1 MPTSPSRGGS
11 SVSARSVTP
20 SLNLAEL
27 VTQLCKALPS
37 TSSSAQAALPLVAI
51 ENGCVI
57 VQPRGALHR
66 LFKGEQF
73 EKAFTPGAESGFL
86 RDTTAPPRGT
96 TARIGGRLLAGSEPA
111 TANAVKKL
119 HDDISKLVDEALT
132 GLDVASLTLPSMDVA
147 MQTFATS
154 IDERKPELPASASLV
169 PIVFAGNDRRAEERA
184 KDVGRVLTA
193 IETVDGSDWLD
204 SLLQGISRKMRN
216 DGLDD
221 EIEGTLATIKSQRR
235 MPGSQVQRFL
245 DFLDDQAL
253 ARVRLQVTMRLM
265 HALALQSN
273 RPGFKAYVARVIACY
288 ERFGGIQGEALPL
301 DPSKVYG
308 GNNAS
313 DLSEHLR
320 KALFYSCLPAWAHGS
335 AQLFE
340 TRTEPTQGFA
350 TVREVSYRFRVNG
363 NNPETGDTAFN
374 SRLERRR
381 GDMLDAPGP
390 DTFVRRDIAEWV
402 FLHLVIP
409 DSLTS
414 PTVVDIHVEAVRV
427 ADALKKDPL
436 ATLRELHTSL
446 ARRSKIVDEI
456 ADELIELLKSRVNKV
471 VSIANSDVDK
481 FTVSLHRDIVDWD
494 AIDTITNKTDILKK
508 GEAGDESI
516 EWFNYLTVSADP
528 LVKGSIASYYVK
540 TELKE
545 RALAIAG
552 PARSVAM
559 SRDLTVPVLPVRFVP
574 YGWSKENDGPQ
585 PDVPNTKYFDAGTG
599 IELRYPLAMLTMRKG
614 KDEKENEKREQLRA
628 ASYIAFTLL
637 AYVTI
642 WELQRRVRLAQ
653 PETAITM
660 VRLAKTGRQLS
671 AEEDANDP
679 NTAVYAVSQA
689 LEKALAREGA
699 IKLQGVT
706 TTPGRDPSTM
716 SWKRKGA
723 LSALLGGQRLKFE
736 LEGTL
741 DKVALVTYVTRP
753 CDEHPAHA
761 DADGYLFMSRT
772 YVAERKDGGAV
783 VRCLNMR
790 SRIVES
796 HKDFKDPKPILEEI
810 ARLKKEGYEHIM
822 LLSHHFGNRHIGRAA
837 ERHAPHGTLEFLDE
851 AVKSFPEM
859 RLYPLRRDVFPATRL
874 RKRDTSESAFE
885 VLTFKDHQAMYEAT
899 SSDALRSI
907 LPVYTFATLAV
918 VGKDDERPQS
928 GFCTYF
934 FDSEQRISDIE
945 VAKLTEQNILGLG
958 GQDGIRNS
966 LVSVLRAIH
975 FMESEKPASKAVQ
988 LPVLDPYS
996 WVTPVKR
1003 ATAGELPVMTRR
1015 HNRTVLLSLPAVLA
1029 HVTKVLHK
1037 EPAPWKK

>member
-1 MPTSPSRGGS
+1 MSTSPSRGGS

-27 VTQLCKALPS
+27 VAQLTKALPS
-37 TSSSAQAALPLVAI
+37 TGSAGQAAMPLVTT

-66 LFKGEQF
+66 LFHGEQF
-73 EKAFTPGAESGFL
+73 EKAFSPSAESGLL

-96 TARIGGRLLAGSEPA
+96 TARVGGRLLAASEPN
-111 TANAVKKL
+111 TARAVDKL
-119 HDDISKLVDEALT
+119 HDDISKLVDAALA
-132 GLDVASLTLPSMDVA
+132 GLDVASLTLPSMDAA
-147 MQTFATS
+147 MKTFAAS
-154 IDERKPELPASASLV
+154 IGERKPELPANVSMV

-193 IETVDGSDWLD
+193 VETVDGSDWLG
-204 SLLQGISRKMRN
+204 LLLDGIARKMRI

-221 EIEGTLATIKSQRR
+221 EIEGTLATIRSQRK

-273 RPGFKAYVARVIACY
+273 RPGFKAYVERVIECY
-288 ERFGGIQGEALPL
+288 ERFGGVQGEALPL

-320 KALFYSCLPAWAHGS
+320 KALFYTCLPAWAHGS

-340 TRTEPTQGFA
+340 TRTEPKQGFA

-381 GDMLDAPGP
+381 GAILDAPGP

-402 FLHLVIP
+402 FLHLVMP
-409 DSLTS
+409 DSLMN
-414 PTVVDIHVEAVRV
+414 PTPVDIHSEALRV
-427 ADALKKDPL
+427 AEALKKDPVG
-436 ATLRELHTSL
+436 TLQELHTSL
-446 ARRSKIVDEI
+446 ARRSKVVDDI

-471 VSIANSDVDK
+471 VSIANNDVDK

-494 AIDTITNKTDILKK
+494 AIDTITAKTDILRK

-516 EWFNYLTVSADP
+516 EWFSYLTVSADP
-528 LVKGSIASYYVK
+528 VVKGSIASYGVK

-552 PARSVAM
+552 PARSIAM
-559 SRDLTVPVLPVRFVP
+559 SRDLTVAVLPVRLVP
-574 YGWSKENDGPQ
+574 YRWSKEEGSSH
-585 PDVPNTKYFDAGTG
+585 PDVPNTAYFDAGTG
-599 IELRYPLAMLTMRKG
+599 IEVRYPLDMLTMRKH
-614 KDEKENEKREQLRA
+614 KDEKENEKREQFRA
-628 ASYIAFTLL
+628 VSYIAFTLL

-642 WELQRRVRLAQ
+642 WELQRRVRLTQ

-660 VRLAKTGRQLS
+660 VRLAKTGRQVS

-706 TTPGRDPSTM
+706 TTPGKDPSVM
-716 SWKRKGA
+716 GWKRKGA

-736 LEGTL
+736 LEGVL

-761 DADGYLFMSRT
+761 DADGYVFMSRT
-772 YVAERKDGGAV
+772 YVAERRDGSAV
-783 VRCLNMR
+783 LRCLNMR

-796 HKDFKDPKPILEEI
+796 RKDFKDPKPILEEI
-810 ARLKKEGYEHIM
+810 ARLKNEGYQHVM
-822 LLSHHFGNRHIGRAA
+822 LLSHHFGNRHIGRAF

-874 RKRDTSESAFE
+874 RKRDTSESGFE
-885 VLTFKDHQAMYEAT
+885 VLTFKDHRAMYEAT

-907 LPVYTFATLAV
+907 LPVYTFSTLAV

-945 VAKLTEQNILGLG
+945 IAKLTEQNILGLG

-1003 ATAGELPVMTRR
+1003 STAGELPVMTRR

-1037 EPAPWKK
+1037 EPAPWKN

>member
-1 MPTSPSRGGS
+1 MSTSLSRGGS

-27 VTQLCKALPS
+27 VAQLCRALPS
-37 TSSSAQAALPLVAI
+37 TASAGQAGLPLLVI

-66 LFKGEQF
+66 LFQGEQF
-73 EKAFTPGAESGFL
+73 EKAFTPGAETGFL
-86 RDTTAPPRGT
+86 RDTAVPPRGT
-96 TARIGGRLLAGSEPA
+96 TARVGGRLLAGTVPA
-111 TANAVKKL
+111 TAKAVEKL
-119 HDDISKLVDEALT
+119 HGDISRLVDEALA
-132 GLDVASLTLPSMDVA
+132 GLDVKSLTLPSMDAA
-147 MQTFATS
+147 MKAFAMS
-154 IDERKPELPASASLV
+154 IDERKPELPANASMV

-193 IETVDGSDWLD
+193 IETVDGSDWLE

-221 EIEGTLATIKSQRR
+221 EIEGTLATIRTQRK
-235 MPGSQVQRFL
+235 MPGSQVRRFL

-273 RPGFKAYVARVIACY
+273 RPGFKAYVERVIECF
-288 ERFGGIQGEALPL
+288 EFFGGVQGEALPL

-313 DLSEHLR
+313 DLGEHLR
-320 KALFYSCLPAWAHGS
+320 KALFYTCLPIWAHGS

-363 NNPETGDTAFN
+363 NNPETGNAAFI

-381 GDMLDAPGP
+381 ADILDAPGP
-390 DTFVRRDIAEWV
+390 DAFVRRDIAEWV

-409 DSLTS
+409 DSLST
-414 PTVVDIHVEAVRV
+414 PTTVDIHAEAVRV
-427 ADALKKDPL
+427 ADALKKDPVGAL
-436 ATLRELHTSL
+436 QELHTSL
-446 ARRSKIVDEI
+446 AKRSKVVDDI

-471 VSIANSDVDK
+471 VSIANGDVDK
-481 FTVSLHRDIVDWD
+481 FIVSLHRDIVDWD
-494 AIDTITNKTDILKK
+494 AIDTVTSKTEILRK

-528 LVKGSIASYYVK
+528 VVKGSIASYFVK

-559 SRDLTVPVLPVRFVP
+559 SRDLTIPVLPVRFVP
-574 YGWSKENDGPQ
+574 YRWSKEDDGSM
-585 PDVPNTKYFDAGTG
+585 PDVPTTAYFDAGAG
-599 IELRYPLAMLTMRKG
+599 IELRYPLVMLSMRKG
-614 KDEKENEKREQLRA
+614 KDEKENEKREQFRA
-628 ASYIAFTLL
+628 VSYIAFTLL

-642 WELQRRVRLAQ
+642 WELQRRIRLLQ

-660 VRLAKTGRQLS
+660 VRLAKTGKQLT
-671 AEEDANDP
+671 AEDDTNDP
-679 NTAVYAVSQA
+679 NTAVYAVSKA
-689 LEKALAREGA
+689 LEWALAREGA

-706 TTPGRDPSTM
+706 TTPDKDPELLR
-716 SWKRKGA
+716 WKRRGA
-723 LSALLGGQRLKFE
+723 LSALLGGQRLRFE
-736 LEGTL
+736 LEGAL
-741 DKVALVTYVTRP
+741 NNVALVTYVTRP

-761 DADGYLFMSRT
+761 DADGYLFVSRT

-783 VRCLNMR
+783 LRCLNMR

-796 HKDFKDPKPILEEI
+796 RKDFKDPKPILEEI
-810 ARLKKEGYEHIM
+810 ARLKNEGFQHVM

-874 RKRDTSESAFE
+874 RKRDIAESAFE
-885 VLTFKDHQAMYEAT
+885 VLSFKDHQAMYEAT
-899 SSDALRSI
+899 SSDAFRSI
-907 LPVYTFATLAV
+907 LPVYTFSTLSV
-918 VGKDDERPQS
+918 VGKDNERPQS

-934 FDSEQRISDIE
+934 YDSEQRISDIE

-1003 ATAGELPVMTRR
+1003 ATAGELAVMTRR

-1037 EPAPWKK
+1037 EQASWKK

>member
-1 MPTSPSRGGS
+1 MSTSPSRGGS
-11 SVSARSVTP
+11 TVSARSVTP

-27 VTQLCKALPS
+27 VQQLCKALPK
-37 TSSSAQAALPLVAI
+37 SSPAGQAALPLVFVEA
-51 ENGCVI
+51 GTVI
-57 VQPRGALHR
+57 VEPRGALYR
-66 LFKGEQF
+66 LFQGEQF
-73 EKAFTPGAESGFL
+73 DKAFSPGPSTGLL
-86 RDTTAPPRGT
+86 RDASVPPRGT
-96 TARIGGRLLAGSEPA
+96 IARMGGRLLAGTEPA
-111 TANAVKKL
+111 TAKAVEKL
-119 HDDISKLVDEALT
+119 HEDVSKLVDEALA
-132 GLDVASLTLPSMDVA
+132 GLDVSALTLPSMEVA
-147 MQTFATS
+147 MKTFAAS
-154 IDERKPELPASASLV
+154 IDTRNPELPMNATMV

-193 IETVDGSDWLD
+193 IETVDGSDWLE
-204 SLLQGISRKMRN
+204 SLLQGIARKMRN

-221 EIEGTLATIKSQRR
+221 EVEGTLATIRSQRK

-273 RPGFKAYVARVIACY
+273 RPGFKAYVERVIECY
-288 ERFGGIQGEALPL
+288 ERFGGVQGQAVLL

-363 NNPETGDTAFN
+363 NNPETSDTAFN
-374 SRLERRR
+374 SRLARRHR
-381 GDMLDAPGP
+381 DILSVPGP
-390 DTFVRRDIAEWV
+390 DAFVRRDIAEWV

-409 DSLTS
+409 DSLAS
-414 PTVVDIHVEAVRV
+414 PTPVDIQAEALRI
-427 ADALKKDPL
+427 AEALKSDPVG
-436 ATLRELHTSL
+436 ALRHLHTSL
-446 ARRSKIVDEI
+446 AKRSKVVDQI

-481 FTVSLHRDIVDWD
+481 FIVSLHRDIVDWD
-494 AIDTITNKTDILKK
+494 AIDTITSKTDILRK

-528 LVKGSIASYYVK
+528 VVKGSIASYFVK

-574 YGWSKENDGPQ
+574 YGWTKEGPRSL
-585 PDVPNTKYFDAGTG
+585 PEIPNTAYFDAGTG
-599 IELRYPLAMLTMRKG
+599 IEVRYPLNMLSMRKE
-614 KDEKENEKREQLRA
+614 KDERENDKREQFRA

-642 WELQRRVRLAQ
+642 WELQRRIRVLQ
-653 PETAITM
+653 PDTAITM
-660 VRLAKTGRQLS
+660 VRLAKTGRQTS
-671 AEEDANDP
+671 REEDANDP

-699 IKLQGVT
+699 IKLQGLT
-706 TTPGRDPSTM
+706 TTPGADPKVLGY
-716 SWKRKGA
+716 KRTGA

-736 LEGTL
+736 LEGIL

-753 CDEHPAHA
+753 CDEHPAYA

-772 YVAERKDGGAV
+772 YVAERTGSRAV
-783 VRCLNMR
+783 LRCLNMR
-790 SRIVES
+790 SRIVDS
-796 HKDFKDPKPILEEI
+796 RSDFKDPKPILEEI
-810 ARLKKEGYEHIM
+810 ARLKNEGFQHVM

-874 RKRDTSESAFE
+874 RKRDSAESAFE
-885 VLTFKDHQAMYEAT
+885 VLSFKDHQEMYEAT

-907 LPVYTFATLAV
+907 LPVYTFSTLAV
-918 VGKDDERPQS
+918 VGKEEERPQS

-958 GQDGIRNS
+958 GQDGIRKS

-975 FMESEKPASKAVQ
+975 FMESEKPSSRAVQ

-996 WVTPVKR
+996 WVAPVKR
-1003 ATAGELPVMTRR
+1003 ASAGELPVMTRR
-1015 HNRTVLLSLPAVLA
+1015 NDRFVLLSLPAVLA

-1037 EPAPWKK
+1037 EKAPWKK